1 MQILKNIT
9 WQHVQEKIIL
19 ADFYYHFQ
27 QNKKIKII
35 LTNVLCILIKVMYET
50 YNIVVDY
57 NKTEMKAQS
66 CLIFLQNVI
75 LH

>member
-1 MQILKNIT
+1 
-9 WQHVQEKIIL
+9 
-19 ADFYYHFQ
+19 
-27 QNKKIKII
+27 
-35 LTNVLCILIKVMYET
+35 MYET